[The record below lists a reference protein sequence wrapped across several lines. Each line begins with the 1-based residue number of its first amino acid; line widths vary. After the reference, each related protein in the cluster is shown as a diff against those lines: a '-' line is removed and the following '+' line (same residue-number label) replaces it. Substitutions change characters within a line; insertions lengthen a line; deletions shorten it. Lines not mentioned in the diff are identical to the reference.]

1 MIKKTLV
8 ACLLLLYSIIIRA
21 QDPQLSQYYNAP
33 LFLNPAFAGT
43 GGNNT
48 NNNTRG
54 IINYRDQWPG
64 LSTPFVTYAAS
75 IDHNI
80 QSRDMGVGLVVR
92 RDQQA
97 LGLNSTQ
104 VGLLYSYAIYLN
116 DKLTFRP
123 GLQASFVSRSVN
135 YYNYTFG
142 DQINANTGQIATTGA
157 DNSLGGKNKLYAD
170 FSTGG
175 LLYSD
180 KFWLGVSIYHL
191 NKPNQSFLT
200 PSTSLFVRNTGNY
213 LPMSL
218 ILQGGYK
225 ISLEE
230 TPRRNGKLF
239 KNGKEKSITP
249 TFLYTQQGTYKQ
261 LDLGV
266 YVTYDPIMFG
276 LMYRGIPILTYDGI
290 INSEAIIGMVGM
302 HYKEFTFAYSYD
314 FTISKL
320 TNASGGAHEITIIYD
335 FETIHYKKK
344 KGRAI
349 PCPKFYNQ

>member
-1 MIKKTLV
+1 MIKKIVV
-8 ACLLLLYSIIIRA
+8 ACLLLLHSFIIKA

-33 LFLNPAFAGT
+33 LFMNPAFAGT
-43 GGNNT
+43 GGDNT
-48 NNNTRG
+48 NNTRG
-54 IINYRDQWPG
+54 TLNYRDQWPG
-64 LSTPFVTYAAS
+64 LSTPFVSYAAS
-75 IDHNI
+75 FDHNI
-80 QSRDMGVGLVVR
+80 QSRDMGVGMVIR
-92 RDQQA
+92 RDQQSY
-97 LGLNSTQ
+97 GLSSTQ

-142 DQINANTGQIATTGA
+142 DQIDANTGQVANSGY
-157 DNSLGGKNKLYAD
+157 DNGFGGRNKIYAD

-180 KFWLGVSIYHL
+180 KFWAGISIYHL
-191 NKPNQSFLT
+191 NRPNQSFLV
-200 PSTSLFVRNTGNY
+200 PSASLFVRPSNNY
-213 LPMSL
+213 LPMNL

-225 ISLEE
+225 FALEE
-230 TPRRNGKLF
+230 TPRGGKLF
-239 KNGKEKSITP
+239 RKGKEKSITP
-249 TFLYTQQGTYKQ
+249 TFLYTQQGAYKQ

-276 LMYRGIPILTYDGI
+276 LWYRGIPVITYDGI

-302 HYKEFTFAYSYD
+302 HYNNFTFAYSYD

-320 TNASGGAHEITIIYD
+320 TNASGGAHEISIIYE
-335 FETIHYKKK
+335 FEMIHYKKK
-344 KGRAI
+344 KGRAM
-349 PCPKFYNQ
+349 PCPKFYHS